1 MSQHDHSPWEDDL
14 AAYALDAL
22 AGDERRAFEDHL
34 ASCDRCRT
42 ELRWLVP
49 AVDVLPA
56 AVEQHEP
63 PPRLRER
70 ILTEVAKDVEREDPG
85 AARAERPQR
94 SRWSLGALRP
104 ALTGAVAAVALGAGL
119 AGGYLLAGDEGTET
133 VTVPVQAAAPASQAR
148 AAVIHDGEFWK
159 LDVSQMPGL
168 RRGDVYQVWLRDGER
183 ILPSVLF
190 VLSHGNRA
198 TVALPRRITASADQ
212 LMVTREPSGGSQA
225 PTSAPM
231 LSAEL
236 Q

>member
-1 MSQHDHSPWEDDL
+1 VSSIDHSPWEDDL

-22 AGDERRAFEDHL
+22 VGDERQAFEDHL
-34 ASCDRCRT
+34 ASCDRCLT

-56 AVEQHEP
+56 AVEQLEP

-70 ILTEVAKDVEREDPG
+70 ILTEVAKDVEREAP
-85 AARAERPQR
+85 AAVRAERPRR
-94 SRWSLGALRP
+94 SRWSLGGLRP
-104 ALTGAVAAVALGAGL
+104 ALTGTVAGVALAAGL
-119 AGGYLLAGDEGTET
+119 AGGYLLGGDEATKT
-133 VTVPVQAAAPASQAR
+133 VTVPVQAAAPASQAN
-148 AAVIHDGEFWK
+148 AAVIHDGDFWK
-159 LDVSQMPGL
+159 LDVSQMPRL
-168 RRGDVYQVWLRDGER
+168 RRGDVYQVWLRDGKR
-183 ILPSVLF
+183 IVPSVLF
-190 VLSHGNRA
+190 VLSHGDRA
-198 TVALPRRITASADQ
+198 TVALPKRIIASADQ